1 MNLRAALLGCSTGQL
16 ARIAAAW
23 RLPVEAGTLRREL
36 VESVAG
42 RIEDAIAD
50 AGLWA
55 MLGATATDVMRLL
68 VRAGGRHEAELAA
81 RRATRSVQGYAD
93 ADAPDAVAEMEQ
105 AVSLLLE
112 RGLLVRTFNTEE
124 QQRGIYLVVPDEVLV
139 AARTALGHV
148 AAMPFA
154 PAESPTVFAVS
165 DLAGDLFVLG
175 SALRREAW
183 SAASRGLAGRSPR
196 SVDQILARLR
206 RLPGGGPGDPGRR
219 WRFLLWVAQRAGW
232 FSRDRLP
239 TPDDDRF
246 ERLLAEPDALPALAL
261 AAGPVSTDGA
271 PATPDARSGA
281 RQRQADAL
289 HLLSEL
295 DGDSWWDAGTVA
307 TWLADTLSEPHGRD
321 SQAAPRNP
329 RDRARERLEAQF
341 HRWLV
346 GRWFW
351 LGLVDWGHNAAGW
364 AVLRPTPFLRALAT
378 GRAPASRPSPVACTL
393 ATDGRLELLAPPGVD
408 LQRMFRAER
417 YLAFGGGG
425 VTEPRRYGLTPASV
439 DRGVR
444 LGGDADELQV
454 LLERLTQRTL
464 PTAWTAAIQRWLD
477 DASRLRLTPRL
488 VLSSARPGPLAEA
501 LAIPA
506 AREAVIETVSPRHA
520 LVAGPR
526 VAELLAELAQ
536 AGQPVEVDA
545 GLRAEPSDSGRAA
558 ALANGVA
565 ETAWVALEV
574 LRRLAPDV
582 IEGQRDFQAARGQ
595 LDAVL
600 PAGLV
605 ESLHRRAASIVAAM
619 ALRKRPPS
627 RPTRPRVV

>member
-23 RLPVEAGTLRREL
+23 KLPVEAGTLRREL
-36 VESVAG
+36 VEAVAARLEYG
-42 RIEDAIAD
+42 IAD
-50 AGLWA
+50 PGLWVT
-55 MLGATATDVMRLL
+55 LGEPVADVMRLL
-68 VRAGGRHEAELAA
+68 VQAGGRHESQLLTRRVA
-81 RRATRSVQGYAD
+81 RNTPTE
-93 ADAPDAVAEMEQ
+93 PDAAGSDSEQ

-112 RGLLVRTFNTEE
+112 RGLLVRTFSTEE
-124 QQRGIYLVVPDEVLV
+124 QQRGIYLVVPDEVLA
-139 AARTALGHV
+139 AARATLGSSAGQAALL
-148 AAMPFA
+148 
-154 PAESPTVFAVS
+154 PADTPTQRAVS

-183 SAASRGLAGRSPR
+183 SAASRGLAGRPPR
-196 SVDQILARLR
+196 TVDQILTRLR
-206 RLPGGGPGDPGRR
+206 RLPDGGPGDPGRR

-232 FSRDRLP
+232 FTRDRLP
-239 TPDDDRF
+239 VPDDDRF
-246 ERLLAEPDALPALAL
+246 ERLLGKPDALPALAL

-271 PATPDARSGA
+271 PATSDARSGA
-281 RQRQADAL
+281 RQRQADTL
-289 HLLSEL
+289 QLLSEL
-295 DGDSWWDAGTVA
+295 DGGSWWDAEGVV
-307 TWLADTLSEPHGRD
+307 TWLADTLDEPHVTGP
-321 SQAAPRNP
+321 QAAPRHP
-329 RDRARERLEAQF
+329 RDRARERLEAQL
-341 HRWLV
+341 HRWLG

-351 LGLVDWGHNAAGW
+351 LGLVDWGHNADGW
-364 AVLRPTPFLRALAT
+364 SVLRPTPALRAMTT
-378 GRAPASRPSPVACTL
+378 GRAPVSRLSPVACTL
-393 ATDGRLELLAPPGVD
+393 APDGRLELLAPPGADV
-408 LQRMFRAER
+408 QRLFRAER

-454 LLERLTQRTL
+454 LLERLTQAPL
-464 PTAWTAAIQRWLD
+464 PRAWTTAIRRWLD
-477 DASRLRLTPRL
+477 DASRLRLTPGL
-488 VLSSARPGPLAEA
+488 LLSSARPEPLAEA

-506 AREAVIETVSPRHA
+506 ARKAVVEFVSPRHA
-520 LVAGPR
+520 LVAGAR

-536 AGQPVEVDA
+536 AGQPVDVDA
-545 GLRAEPSDSGRAA
+545 GLRAEPTDPGRAA

-582 IEGQRDFQAARGQ
+582 IEGQRDMQAARGQ

-605 ESLHRRAASIVAAM
+605 ESLHRRAASLVAAM
-619 ALRKRPPS
+619 AQRKRPAA